1 MRPVRLEIT
10 GLNSFSE
17 TQVVAFDQLSETGVF
32 GIFGPTG
39 SGKSSILDAI
49 TLALYGTV
57 ERAANHTQ
65 GILNHGAERLSVKY
79 TFSLGEGKRRKNYR
93 AERSY
98 KRSGERTV
106 TASVCR
112 LVEENCGQEKVL
124 AAKEKEMT
132 KALEGILGLN
142 SEDFTRAVVLPQGK
156 FAEFLTIK
164 PRERR
169 EMLERLFALEAY
181 GKGLSTRLT
190 EQLKQTEFDLHGV
203 EKEQQGLGDA
213 SAERLRQAETEY
225 NEAIIVAAG
234 AEQQLATLRSL
245 YETAKE
251 IWDLQEE
258 LRQNGERKKA
268 WEARRSAVADRQKR
282 LGLAEAAESLRPLLI
297 ALKQAEE
304 AQREARRKE
313 SELKAR
319 LREAELDR
327 EKAAGVWQKAN
338 EERLSREPGILR
350 RLERLEQAI
359 QLEKEIAERKNLLG
373 NLRNRYSS
381 EAKKKEEWAGNLEA
395 VAGKLR
401 EVKMSWEA
409 KKKRLAD
416 IQVPSL
422 QRVKVNALAQAL
434 DVLQVLSGQIGSLEK
449 DCARNQAEEETWQG
463 EVSRKKSLAE
473 KALAESDGL
482 KEALLD
488 LQDHPPGD
496 EETLATRAV
505 VYERFKARL
514 DKIEQAEKEL
524 REEKERLELGLADS
538 LGRGERLE
546 ALERECAGALRHKEE
561 AGAEEANQ
569 AGLLK
574 TLETKNLAGIL
585 AQELVEGKSC
595 PVCGSEHHPLPA
607 QAPAAE
613 EVVRARTT
621 LEEAK
626 ETRTKWEERV
636 RTIETRLA
644 VERAQAQTLLDQL
657 EDQKISLRLKAA
669 GVAELR
675 ELLPEGDRDKSLT
688 GLRNEL
694 EAKLTGLEKER
705 AALLRWR
712 QTKNDTQ
719 EKLEKAQSTS
729 ARAQEE
735 TGRAQVHYAAATRA
749 VKDSLERLAGLR
761 EELDRKQKELDA
773 ARGDIHLED
782 IANLQKTYAEWDSE
796 AEQINR
802 SLAGAEVEIKAL
814 TEKQQEMQEEGNQ
827 RELNLQEL
835 AISGRELKK
844 ALDIDEGRL
853 REVTGG
859 EPAVS
864 LAGAEGAKLAE
875 LKRLEEES
883 KKALEG
889 AQTRQNRAE
898 QDQAAV
904 SKEVDLK
911 EQGLKETEVKLSQ
924 GLRLAGFVSAAAA
937 EASLCNEQERRQM
950 TEEIK
955 TFQQEESFLKEN
967 QSQIEARLEGRSISP
982 AEWLAWPV
990 RLKDAGRVHN
1000 EAMER
1005 RGVLQN
1011 TFLQLK
1017 EKQAQWETLDKQ
1029 RKSLSHHLALQKE
1042 LQNILK
1048 GNTFVE
1054 FIAEEQLIHVAYDAS
1069 ERLAQLT
1076 NYRYALEV
1084 DSEGGFVVR
1093 DDANGGYRRP
1103 VNSLSGGET
1112 FLTSL
1117 ALALALSSQIQLRGE
1132 VPLEFF
1138 FLDEGFGTL
1147 DTELL
1152 EIVMTTLE
1160 KLRLQNLTIGIISHV
1175 PELRHRLARRIIVI
1189 PARPGG
1195 AGSRVRLEMG

>member
-1 MRPVRLEIT
+1 MRPIRLEIT

-17 TQVVAFDQLSETGVF
+17 TQVVAFAQLGETGVF

-39 SGKSSILDAI
+39 SGKSTILDAI
-49 TLALYGTV
+49 TLALYGNV

-65 GILNHGAERLSVKY
+65 GILNHGADRLSVKY
-79 TFSLGEGKRRKNYR
+79 TFSLGEGERRKKYR

-112 LVEENCGQEKVL
+112 LVEENGGQEKVL
-124 AAKEKEMT
+124 ASKEKEMT

-181 GKGLSTRLT
+181 GKGLSSRLT

-203 EKEQQGLGDA
+203 DKEQQGLGDA
-213 SAERLRQAETEY
+213 SAERLRQAEVEY
-225 NEAIIVAAG
+225 KEAIVVAAG
-234 AEQQLATLRSL
+234 AEQQLATLRSH

-258 LRQNGERKKA
+258 LRKNGERKKV
-268 WEARRSAVADRQKR
+268 WEARRSVVADKQER
-282 LGLAEAAESLRPLLI
+282 LGLAEAAESLRSLLT

-313 SELKAR
+313 SELEVS
-319 LREAELDR
+319 LRAAKLDQ

-359 QLEKEIAERKNLLG
+359 RLEEEIAERKNLLG
-373 NLRNRYSS
+373 NLRDRYSA
-381 EAKKKEEWAGNLEA
+381 EAKKKEEWARSLEA
-395 VAGKLR
+395 VADKLR
-401 EVKMSWEA
+401 EVQMSWEA
-409 KKKRLAD
+409 QKKRLAD
-416 IQVPSL
+416 IQVPAL
-422 QRVKVNALAQAL
+422 QRAKVNALAQAL
-434 DVLQVLSGQIGSLEK
+434 DVLKVLSGQIGSLEK
-449 DCARNQAEEETWQG
+449 DYAREQEEEEAWQG
-463 EVSRKKSLAE
+463 EVSRKKGLLE
-473 KALAESDGL
+473 KALAESDSL

-496 EETLATRAV
+496 EGTLATRAV
-505 VYERFKARL
+505 VCERSKAWL
-514 DKIEQAEKEL
+514 DRIEQAEKDWS
-524 REEKERLELGLADS
+524 EEKERLESGLADS

-546 ALERECAGALRHKEE
+546 GLERECAEALRHKEE
-561 AGAEEANQ
+561 AGAEEADQ

-574 TLETKNLAGIL
+574 SLEAENLASIL

-607 QAPAAE
+607 HVPAEAE
-613 EVVRARTT
+613 VARVRTA
-621 LEEAK
+621 LEKAK
-626 ETRTKWEERV
+626 EARTKWEERV
-636 RTIETRLA
+636 KEIETRLA
-644 VERAQAQTLLDQL
+644 VERAQAKSLLDQL
-657 EDQKISLRLKAA
+657 EGQKVALRRKAA
-669 GVAELR
+669 GIAELR
-675 ELLPEGDRDKSLT
+675 EFLAEGDREKSLAE
-688 GLRNEL
+688 LRNEL
-694 EAKLTGLEKER
+694 EVKLAGLEMES

-712 QTKNDTQ
+712 QARDDAQ
-719 EKLEKAQSTS
+719 GKLEKAQSAA
-729 ARAQEE
+729 ARTQDESGQAQ
-735 TGRAQVHYAAATRA
+735 AHYAASARA
-749 VKDSLERLAGLR
+749 VKDAWERLSALR
-761 EELDRKQKELDA
+761 EELDRKQKDLDA
-773 ARGDIHLED
+773 ARGDIHLGD

-796 AEQINR
+796 AEQING
-802 SLAGAEVEIKAL
+802 SLAGAEGEIKAL
-814 TEKQQEMQEEGNQ
+814 TEKRQEMQEVGNK
-827 RELNLQEL
+827 RELELQEL

-844 ALDIDEGRL
+844 VLDTDEGRL
-853 REVTGG
+853 HEVTGG
-859 EPAVS
+859 EPAVTLAEAARAE
-864 LAGAEGAKLAE
+864 LAGM
-875 LKRLEEES
+875 KRLEEES
-883 KKALEG
+883 KKSLER
-889 AQTRQNRAE
+889 AQARENQAE

-904 SKEVDLK
+904 SKEVELK
-911 EQGLKETEVKLSQ
+911 EQGLKETQAKLSQ

-937 EASLCNEQERRQM
+937 EARLCDEEERRQM
-950 TEEIK
+950 AEEIK
-955 TFQQEESFLKEN
+955 AFQQEESFLKEN
-967 QSQIEARLEGRSISP
+967 RTQIEARLQGRSISP

-990 RLKDAGRVHN
+990 RLKDAGRVHS

-1005 RGVLQN
+1005 RGALQN
-1011 TFLQLK
+1011 TFLKLK

-1042 LQNILK
+1042 LQSILK

-1084 DSEGGFVVR
+1084 DSEGGFVIR

-1152 EIVMTTLE
+1152 EIVMSTLE

-1175 PELRHRLARRIIVI
+1175 PELRQRLARRLIVT
-1189 PARPGG
+1189 PAKPGV
-1195 AGSRVRLEMG
+1195 AGSRVRLEIG